1 MDPYLA
7 EIRMFAGNF
16 APRNWAFCN
25 GQLLAISQNT
35 ALFSLLGTT
44 YGGNGT
50 TTFALPNLQGAAPMH
65 AGQGIGLSD
74 RVLGEESGTT
84 TVTVTMGEMASHT
97 HALQGTTALASN
109 ADPTA
114 AVYAEGRHTGN
125 PAGPMWPYSA
135 AAPDV
140 NLSTTALSLTGGAQA
155 HDNLMP
161 YLTVNFIIAMQGVYP
176 PRS

>member
-25 GQLLAISQNT
+25 GQLMAISQNT

-84 TVTVTMGEMASHT
+84 TVTLNSAEMAAHS
-97 HALQGTTALASN
+97 HALHGNTTLATSDDPSGAIYARGETGGT
-109 ADPTA
+109 
-114 AVYAEGRHTGN
+114 
-125 PAGPMWPYSA
+125 PATQVWPYTT
-135 AAPDV
+135 AAPDT
-140 NLSTTALSLTGGAQA
+140 NMSATALSLTGGGLP
-155 HDNLMP
+155 HNNVMP
-161 YLTVNFIIAMQGVYP
+161 YLTVNFIIALAGVFP
-176 PRS
+176 PRG